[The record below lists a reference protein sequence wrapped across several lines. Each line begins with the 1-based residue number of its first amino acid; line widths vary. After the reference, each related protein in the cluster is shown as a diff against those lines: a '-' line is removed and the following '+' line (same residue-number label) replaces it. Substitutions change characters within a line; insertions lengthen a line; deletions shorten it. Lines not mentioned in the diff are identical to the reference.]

1 MLYHKSFIIVGYKQ
15 QILKR
20 AEGGWGMGGT
30 KLIFKRFFL
39 ILPIKFKFTFS
50 NNFYKQINGYAMG
63 GLLCV
68 TFSSTYKVKL
78 NK

>member
-1 MLYHKSFIIVGYKQ
+1 
-15 QILKR
+15 
-20 AEGGWGMGGT
+20 MGGP

-39 ILPIKFKFTFS
+39 IISIKFKFTFL
-50 NNFYKQINGYAMG
+50 NNFYKQINGYAMD